1 MKNKINIFDWYIY
14 KNGMSAIFPS
24 VFSMFLTSTLA
35 ILFTSIL
42 LINIKLALLSL
53 LVFIPMIIISIF
65 INIIFF
71 NTNIMTEYGVVNNSY
86 KVKDKYYSF
95 WYIELNEDNEVF
107 KEAFNNFKNEHEWI
121 IKEEKVKNLSEILLQ
136 GFFIKDT
143 KILEL
148 VIRENN
154 RKHWKNN
161 IDTNRLITYREFL
174 KYKKNKKK
182 FEKSKKLEKEIKEFQ
197 DYYNLNTKGEI
208 KK

>member
-1 MKNKINIFDWYIY
+1 MRNTVNIFDWYIY
-14 KNGMSAIFPS
+14 KNGEYTMIPFFFRLASGLLILI
-24 VFSMFLTSTLA
+24 VFSSLIA
-35 ILFTSIL
+35 
-42 LINIKLALLSL
+42 INIKLSFISLMITIPTFLIINLLIYL
-53 LVFIPMIIISIF
+53 Y
-65 INIIFF
+65 F
-71 NTNIMTEYGVVNNSY
+71 NKNCLREYGEINKSF

-121 IKEEKVKNLSEILLQ
+121 IEEENIKNLSEILSQ
-136 GFFIKDT
+136 KFFIKDT
-143 KILEL
+143 KIVET
-148 VIRENN
+148 VAREK

-174 KYKKNKKK
+174 KYRKNKKK
-182 FEKSKKLEKEIKEFQ
+182 FEESKKLEKEIKEFQ